1 MNAGALLFDMAGMGF
16 AFVDCDCGCV
26 GALAAGV
33 GISNLNDD
41 AMLAGSQE
49 TSAHSIVV
57 MRGISAKVTDIL
69 RREFGTV

>member
-1 MNAGALLFDMAGMGF
+1 MNAGALLLDMADVGL
-16 AFVDCDCGCV
+16 AFVDCDCGRM

-33 GISNLNDD
+33 GISNLYYD
-41 AMLAGSQE
+41 AMLTGSQE
-49 TSAHSIVV
+49 ASAHSVVV